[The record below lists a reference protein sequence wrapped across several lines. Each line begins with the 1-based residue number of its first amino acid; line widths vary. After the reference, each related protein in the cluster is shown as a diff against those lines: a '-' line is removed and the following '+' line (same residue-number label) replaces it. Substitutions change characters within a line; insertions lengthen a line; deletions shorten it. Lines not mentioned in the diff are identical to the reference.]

1 MKPLFGT
8 LAFIGLT
15 VLGVLIAGCLVTTP
29 SFLNNV
35 AYSIEI
41 GDPHTNT
48 YVELKDGVQVGEPKL
63 RAALAKAKHNGGK
76 CEITFLR
83 KPPPHA
89 TPEPHYC
96 DNIHASI
103 KTARIIKSEL
113 ASNRGHDSSSAND
126 PNLMHR
132 VQSPILNDITDVRKL
147 LKQ

>member
-8 LAFIGLT
+8 LAFIALT

-35 AYSIEI
+35 AYSVDI
-41 GDPHTNT
+41 GDTT
-48 YVELKDGVQVGEPKL
+48 TDAYVELKDGVDVGEPKL
-63 RAALAKAKHNGGK
+63 RDALAKAKHNGGK

-83 KPPPHA
+83 SANA

-96 DNIHASI
+96 DNIHASM
-103 KTARIIKSEL
+103 KTDRVIKSEL

-132 VQSPILNDITDVRKL
+132 VSSPFFNDITDVTAL
-147 LKQ
+147 LK

>member
-8 LAFIGLT
+8 LAFIALT

-35 AYSIEI
+35 AYSVDI
-41 GDPHTNT
+41 GDTT
-48 YVELKDGVQVGEPKL
+48 TDAYVELKDGVDVGEPKL
-63 RAALAKAKHNGGK
+63 RDALAKAKHNGGK

-83 KPPPHA
+83 SANA

-96 DNIHASI
+96 DNIHASM
-103 KTARIIKSEL
+103 KTDKVIRSEL

-132 VQSPILNDITDVRKL
+132 VTSPFFNDITDVTAL
-147 LKQ
+147 LK

>member
-8 LAFIGLT
+8 LAFVALL

-35 AYSIEI
+35 AYSVDI
-41 GDPHTNT
+41 GDTT
-48 YVELKDGVQVGEPKL
+48 TDAYVELKDGVDVGEPKL
-63 RAALAKAKHNGGK
+63 RDALAKAKHNGGK

-83 KPPPHA
+83 SANA

-96 DNIHASI
+96 DNIHASM
-103 KTARIIKSEL
+103 KTDKVIRSEL

-132 VQSPILNDITDVRKL
+132 VQSPFLNDISDVTVL
-147 LKQ
+147 LK